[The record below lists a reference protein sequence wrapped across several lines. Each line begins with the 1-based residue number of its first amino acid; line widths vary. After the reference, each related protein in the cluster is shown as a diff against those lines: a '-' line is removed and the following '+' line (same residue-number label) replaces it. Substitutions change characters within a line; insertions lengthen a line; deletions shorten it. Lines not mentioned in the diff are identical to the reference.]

1 MSLDNPEFQK
11 SLISQIARLEE
22 RIASATEDKQVL
34 EVLLAQLKDKKHT
47 LENVNENQSQLLQ
60 G

>member
-1 MSLDNPEFQK
+1 MTINNTDFQK
-11 SLISQIARLEE
+11 SLIDQIARLEE
-22 RIASATEDKQVL
+22 RIATSTEDKQVL
-34 EVLLAQLKDKKHT
+34 ETLLAQLKSKKQT

>member
-1 MSLDNPEFQK
+1 MTLDNPDFQK
-11 SLISQIARLEE
+11 SLINQIARLEE
-22 RIASATEDKQVL
+22 RIATATEDKQVL
-34 EVLLAQLKDKKHT
+34 ETLLAQLKSKKQT